1 MAIYVPFWKR
11 DRAWNFPFRHTMSD
25 AKTTRLVRFLDVFP
39 VIRDELVKHV
49 KQQGFPESVA
59 EWYQRVSTSNDFM
72 ISVYSD
78 VSVEL

>member
-1 MAIYVPFWKR
+1 MVIFPFWKHCLSV
-11 DRAWNFPFRHTMSD
+11 NFPFRRTMSD
-25 AKTTRLVRFLDVFP
+25 AKTARLVRFLDVFP